1 MGYPSVM
8 SKRALIPASLRVKPW
23 LPALLLA
30 AAAFTGAVAPV
41 AAAAVTLEQA
51 VAQVR
56 RETGG
61 RILQAETV
69 QEQGRRVH
77 RIKVLT
83 PQRSVRT
90 LRIDA
95 GNGR

>member
-1 MGYPSVM
+1 MSPLKLLLVM
-8 SKRALIPASLRVKPW
+8 LL
-23 LPALLLA
+23 LLLA
-30 AAAFTGAVAPV
+30 SPAVPASPSALQRV

-56 RETGG
+56 QETGG
-61 RILQAETV
+61 RILAAETV
-69 QEQGRRVH
+69 RENGRRVH

-83 PQRSVRT
+83 PDRSVRT
-90 LRIDA
+90 VRIDA